1 MLQTQFYVSRTGHIL
16 GHILYHCCTLH
27 TALYHFA
34 HYILSI
40 LGYVGLHDCNL
51 YVKTGTNRALHNIY
65 IGCSV
70 IFRIFLSL
78 SGCVHYV
85 ACMGEQVHAAKLISN
100 TYYITYDYMI
110 ACM

>member
-16 GHILYHCCTLH
+16 GHVLH

-40 LGYVGLHDCNL
+40 LGYVGLHDCSL

-65 IGCSV
+65 IGFSV
-70 IFRIFLSL
+70 IFRIILSL

-85 ACMGEQVHAAKLISN
+85 ACMGEQVHAAKLIWHVLKHIL
-100 TYYITYDYMI
+100 YHL
-110 ACM
+110 